1 MQMQIH
7 IEHTNTQFIQSDWI
21 NWTNYYFGLITS
33 THYPIRLLPRLM
45 SIWLHMALYSSISSN
60 RQKWPECKQR
70 GIYKCG
76 KFRELWSI

>member
-1 MQMQIH
+1 MQIH

-45 SIWLHMALYSSISSN
+45 PI
-60 RQKWPECKQR
+60 
-70 GIYKCG
+70 
-76 KFRELWSI
+76 